1 MIRIFQCLIILAVAI
16 ILGCSGS
23 NQETEMEKEPPEH
36 LAESKPYGTFG
47 GKEVTQFILRNSA
60 GMEVGI
66 LNYGGTVTHILT
78 PDKNG
83 NAGDVILGFENL
95 EGYLQDDNPYF
106 GCLVGRYANR
116 IANATFELRGE
127 TFQLAANNDA
137 NSLHGGLR
145 GFDKVVWDA
154 ELMPGDSSLRLKYLS
169 PDGEEG
175 YPGNLQV
182 EVTYAL
188 SSDNELVIK
197 YTATTDQPTPVNLT
211 NHCYFNLSAGTD
223 ETILDHELMLDA
235 DKFTEVNE
243 NLIPTGNLADVDSTP
258 MDFRNLNRIGN
269 DIMKVAGGFDHNWVL
284 NKSGEEIEK
293 AGELHHSASGR
304 VMEIFTTEPGI
315 QFYSGNFLDGTLRCK
330 AGKIYFKHGGLCLEA
345 QHFPDSPNQPEF
357 PNTILEPGNTYRQTT
372 IYKFSIR

>member
-1 MIRIFQCLIILAVAI
+1 M
-16 ILGCSGS
+16 
-23 NQETEMEKEPPEH
+23 
-36 LAESKPYGTFG
+36 
-47 GKEVTQFILRNSA
+47 
-60 GMEVGI
+60 
-66 LNYGGTVTHILT
+66 
-78 PDKNG
+78 
-83 NAGDVILGFENL
+83 
-95 EGYLQDDNPYF
+95 
-106 GCLVGRYANR
+106 
-116 IANATFELRGE
+116 
-127 TFQLAANNDA
+127 
-137 NSLHGGLR
+137 
-145 GFDKVVWDA
+145 
-154 ELMPGDSSLRLKYLS
+154 KYLS

-315 QFYSGNFLDGTLRCK
+315 QFYSGNFLDGTLRGK